1 MHSSNCP
8 AITPCSCCGR
18 ARERSAV
25 FSQRWL
31 AIRSLHNTLFP
42 IIPVWSWWP
51 CLVQPCGP
59 QAWSCFDVRI
69 LWWIMFCPSPLGG
82 TIIYVSCSPP
92 PPLPLHSW
100 SCSLL
105 SCNCSSVLGNGGRK
119 SQSFHHATMTI
130 KKNRGE
136 EKRKKVFQ
144 LRWKKEGGLEGDGG
158 VAEVE
163 MKERAAGG
171 RTVLVMAINA

>member
-1 MHSSNCP
+1 MHSSHCP
-8 AITPCSCCGR
+8 GITPCSCCSR

-31 AIRSLHNTLFP
+31 TIRSLHNTLFP

-92 PPLPLHSW
+92 PLHSW
-100 SCSLL
+100 PCSLL

-130 KKNRGE
+130 KKKTEVRKRG
-136 EKRKKVFQ
+136 RKCFS
-144 LRWKKEGGLEGDGG
+144 WD
-158 VAEVE
+158 
-163 MKERAAGG
+163 ERRREA
-171 RTVLVMAINA
+171 